1 MALSRLGVYIRVPGV
16 DVAKF
21 EQSMQ
26 GGGLLGY
33 IDALS
38 GGSISKVGV
47 FSLGES
53 ASILVHG
60 LSGCICE
67 HMVDHML
74 ARWTTVGLSC
84 SDHLEASV
92 DDSCHIL
99 LAVLAEFALNM
110 RVLLQS
116 WLFVLQYAKTASC
129 HGLCCPTLPC
139 MFAFSHGCIGLNMQI
154 LLSVWF
160 VLLHVTVQV
169 MLLSCLVLLA
179 HAGVAHTLMMQPLL
193 TAFALQLQYSFL
205 PAIQNFAAC
214 RNRALHQRLHH
225 SAAASHQLPLP

>member
-116 WLFVLQYAKTASC
+116 WLFVLQYAKTASWPMLSYFTMHVC
-129 HGLCCPTLPC
+129 LQSRLHWLEHANTPFGLVCFAPC
-139 MFAFSHGCIGLNMQI
+139 YSASNA
-154 LLSVWF
+154 F
-160 VLLHVTVQV
+160 VLSGLACTCRRCTHAYDAT
-169 MLLSCLVLLA
+169 LADRSC
-179 HAGVAHTLMMQPLL
+179 
-193 TAFALQLQYSFL
+193 
-205 PAIQNFAAC
+205 
-214 RNRALHQRLHH
+214 
-225 SAAASHQLPLP
+225 SAAAVQLPSSYTELCCLQESCLTSMPPSFCSC